1 MLICR
6 MRTTLEINDLLF
18 RQAKKKAADDGI
30 PLRKVVEAALRR
42 YLSGQ
47 PPQENYRLLWRPQ
60 KGRLLPGVRI
70 DDRDSLFDTME
81 GRK

>member
-1 MLICR
+1 MLICTV
-6 MRTTLEINDLLF
+6 RTTLEINDQLF

-30 PLRKVVEAALRR
+30 PLRRVVEAALQR

-47 PPQENYRLLWRPQ
+47 PSQENYRLQWRPQ

-70 DDRDSLFDTME
+70 DDRDSLFDIME